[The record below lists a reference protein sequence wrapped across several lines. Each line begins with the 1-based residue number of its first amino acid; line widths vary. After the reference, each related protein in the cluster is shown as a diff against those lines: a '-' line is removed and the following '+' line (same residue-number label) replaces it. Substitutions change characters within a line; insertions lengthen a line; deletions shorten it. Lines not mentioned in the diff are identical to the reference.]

1 MKKILELLEQKVQWI
16 VLGIAV
22 LYAGFASLLHRP
34 VEHRRIV
41 VEVVSWYWH
50 FMGVLWLYVF
60 ALLEFAM

>member
-1 MKKILELLEQKVQWI
+1 
-16 VLGIAV
+16 
-22 LYAGFASLLHRP
+22 LHRP